1 MAAAGAGCRRGR
13 SHTVCCGARMQ
24 PTRTPPPYQA
34 FTGGCVMTDTIVNTV
49 APTGRLTAA
58 ARFLRARLAEAST
71 YRGAML
77 IFTAAGVLI
86 RPEVAEAVTAFGLA
100 VAGLLGVL
108 FPDNAQAPD

>member
-1 MAAAGAGCRRGR
+1 
-13 SHTVCCGARMQ
+13 
-24 PTRTPPPYQA
+24 
-34 FTGGCVMTDTIVNTV
+34 MTDTV
-49 APTGRLTAA
+49 LTAA
-58 ARFLRARLAEAST
+58 APVGRFAAAAKFLRARLAEAST